1 MAVVL
6 MVSPE
11 KMLAVDDAQLSWR
24 AKKHM
29 LNKLLCIVFCKIGA
43 VDMQICK
50 KQKGGC
56 EPL

>member
-11 KMLAVDDAQLSWR
+11 KMLAVDDTQLSWR

-50 KQKGGC
+50 K
-56 EPL
+56 